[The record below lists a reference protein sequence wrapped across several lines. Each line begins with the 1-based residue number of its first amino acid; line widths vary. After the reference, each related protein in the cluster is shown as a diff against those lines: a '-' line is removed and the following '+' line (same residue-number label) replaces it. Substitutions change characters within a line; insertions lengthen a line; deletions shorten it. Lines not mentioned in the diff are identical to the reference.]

1 MFGDMMDKLRKM
13 QEEVELAKKRLS
25 NQEIQIEKEG
35 IRVRINGMR
44 EIREIEID
52 DSLMA
57 DREML
62 QDILVVTINRAV
74 QDANAVNE
82 REMAGTAQSIMPNI
96 PGM

>member
-1 MFGDMMDKLRKM
+1 MDKLRKM